1 MYTIITKVILLV
13 STIFLIVLVYPSIS
27 KTDEINEVYLPFLLE
42 ESDIPGYELINQGDS
57 WFWQVG
63 DTLKHD
69 AMRQN
74 WKAKDPDLSK
84 THEINITMYVFDT
97 VSEGIY
103 GTNSG
108 KSFTAGDIPWG
119 SFDGSIIGEHSWFA
133 STQVGSSQCFIRGN
147 IGVIVSQLP
156 SESSSFLTL
165 TIVEKIFNKIEKNLH
180 PDILSSE
187 QESKKK
193 QITLSKYRQITDP
206 VLSLGDIKEFSF
218 LKQWDSKWVI
228 DENSF
233 ATGIRT
239 EWKNDSGSIVGIDI
253 CEFETKDA
261 AQSAIEQQ
269 ALYTSGKIFD
279 MEDMTTFDAHISRWR
294 EMITSNKYYSAIGV
308 YNNIAAHVYQYD
320 PEKKPD
326 TNIIKNVIYKL
337 VDQVTFFVPSAVNEE
352 GNTAETPQ
360 AFTLHRNA
368 PNPFNPGTAIGYEL
382 TQPGQVSLRIYDLL
396 GREVAAPVDGMKDA
410 GHHEAYWNGR
420 DSTGNPAASGVYLY
434 RLEAGGS
441 AESRRMMLVR

>member
-1 MYTIITKVILLV
+1 MKMYTIITKVILLV

-27 KTDEINEVYLPFLLE
+27 MTDEINEMYLPFLLE

-63 DTLKHD
+63 DTLRYNAIK
-69 AMRQN
+69 QN

-84 THEINITMYVFDT
+84 THEIYIIMYVFDS

-133 STQVGSSQCFIRGN
+133 STQVGSSQCFVRGN
-147 IGVIVSQLP
+147 IGVRIGQHP
-156 SESSSFLTL
+156 SELSNLL
-165 TIVEKIFNKIEKNLH
+165 PLIIEKINSKIEKNLH

-206 VLSLGDIKEFSF
+206 VLSLSDIKEFSF

-239 EWKNDSGSIVGIDI
+239 EWKNDSGSIIGIDI

-294 EMITSNKYYSAIGV
+294 EMITSNKYFNAISV
-308 YNNIAAHVYQYD
+308 YDNIAVHVYQYD

-326 TNIIKNVIYKL
+326 TNIINNVVYKL
-337 VDQVTFFVPSAVNEE
+337 AEEVTF
-352 GNTAETPQ
+352 
-360 AFTLHRNA
+360 
-368 PNPFNPGTAIGYEL
+368 
-382 TQPGQVSLRIYDLL
+382 
-396 GREVAAPVDGMKDA
+396 
-410 GHHEAYWNGR
+410 
-420 DSTGNPAASGVYLY
+420 
-434 RLEAGGS
+434 
-441 AESRRMMLVR
+441 

>member
-13 STIFLIVLVYPSIS
+13 FTIFLIVLVHPSIS
-27 KTDEINEVYLPFLLE
+27 LTDEINEMYLPFILE

-103 GTNSG
+103 GTNSALRL
-108 KSFTAGDIPWG
+108 SAGEIPWG
-119 SFDGSIIGEHSWFA
+119 SFDGSIIGEHSWFH
-133 STQVGSSQCFIRGN
+133 STQVGTSQYFVRGN
-147 IGVIVSQLP
+147 IGVIVSQFPREL
-156 SESSSFLTL
+156 SNFLLL
-165 TIVEKIFNKIEKNLH
+165 TIVEKINNKIEKNLH
-180 PDILSSE
+180 PDILSAE

-206 VLSLGDIKEFSF
+206 VLSLGDTKEFSF

-233 ATGIRT
+233 AAGIRT
-239 EWKNDSGSIVGIDI
+239 EWKSENGSIIGIDI

-308 YNNIAAHVYQYD
+308 YNNIAVHIYQYD

-326 TNIIKNVIYKL
+326 TNIINNVAYKL
-337 VDQVTFFVPSAVNEE
+337 VDQVTF
-352 GNTAETPQ
+352 
-360 AFTLHRNA
+360 
-368 PNPFNPGTAIGYEL
+368 
-382 TQPGQVSLRIYDLL
+382 
-396 GREVAAPVDGMKDA
+396 
-410 GHHEAYWNGR
+410 
-420 DSTGNPAASGVYLY
+420 
-434 RLEAGGS
+434 
-441 AESRRMMLVR
+441 